1 MPSAGRWVFAAVLV
15 LGLAVPA
22 AAMARPADAVQS
34 AAKLR
39 SIGSLPQRAF
49 AGDDFRLAVR
59 VRNDSRK
66 AARPRI
72 VVSLRK
78 NKKGSGG
85 RVVGSRRVGKL
96 QAGASKRY
104 RVKVKLPRGLA
115 AGRYYVSVCVRT
127 AGRPSCRTAKRR
139 LRVMKR
145 PPKPP
150 NPKPDDKRGD
160 VLVLT
165 ESRSAADAHSSTQAG
180 IDALKDAAKDGNFK
194 VDVADES
201 AGTFTEQVLESYRV
215 VVFLN
220 TSGNILSDNE
230 QSAFEHFFQQG
241 GGFLAI
247 HSAIATE
254 PDWTY
259 MNQLL
264 GTRASGA
271 EPAAAPATIKVADRV
286 HDASKS
292 LPEYWSHAD
301 GYYNFTGNVRGFQ
314 HVLATVDE
322 KTYAGGTMGA
332 DHPVSWCQDRDGGRA
347 FYTAAG
353 HTPASFADANL
364 VKHLS
369 GALKWAAG
377 GSDPVYSDCGATVLA
392 NYKQVKISAPPNLN
406 EPIGFD
412 QLPDGRIIQTARAG
426 QVRLHDPSGGT
437 TTTLADFRN
446 HPDGIYTHSED
457 GLYGPGVD
465 NNFAQNKWVYIYY
478 SPAIVRNVP
487 QSDGSTAA
495 EITTPPNTTAPTSAA
510 SLSAWDQYV
519 GYFQLSRFKFVDA
532 APGDPA
538 HLDLAS
544 EQKIMRVMVN
554 RGACCHDGGDIDFD
568 RQNNLWLVT
577 GDDTPSGGGNSGG
590 FSPHNDMKTN
600 ETQTVRMGGT
610 FGGNFALTL
619 DGQTTA
625 TLPWDATAAAIQ
637 SALEGLSNVEPGD
650 VVATGGPVSTGNVS
664 VNFRGR
670 FSQTNVPTMTATVS
684 GGTTITIATT
694 QEGDWYVAPY
704 VDARRS
710 AMNTNDLRGKVLRI
724 TVADNGSYT
733 VPSGNLFAPG
743 TAGTRPE
750 VYAMGFRNP
759 FKIQVDSNNVAY
771 VTDYSPDSQVPQQF
785 RGPQGTGRVEV
796 VRRPANYGWPLCMK
810 QDLPYYR
817 WNFNTSTPL
826 DDPPQPYECGNP
838 VKGPD
843 NTSRWNTGATVDPV
857 TAPGL
862 VQTPRITQ
870 PDIWYS
876 YRDNQNPPQG
886 TPCFAAYGPSP
897 LGTCPQ
903 LFPELFTGGVGPHGA
918 AAYEFDPA
926 NPSETKFPP
935 YYDGAMILG
944 EFTQDTMR
952 EVRFDSQNRIFKINQ
967 FLNCGQAL
975 QPVPTQPFE
984 CDNPMDMQF
993 GADGN
998 FYLLTYG
1005 DGFFNA
1011 NADAGMYRWEYTKGP
1026 QAPRAAVSA
1035 TPRTGQAP
1043 LTVAFSS
1050 AGSGD
1055 DDPGDSITFAWDFDN
1070 NGSVDSTAPNP
1081 SFTYTTA
1088 GVYTAR
1094 LTVTDSTG
1102 KSASASTVITVGNTA
1117 PTLTITTPVDGD
1129 FFEWGQN
1136 IPFTVTGSDP
1146 EDGPIDTPAEC
1157 ARVTVTFVLVH
1168 DTHGHAEESQT
1179 GCTGVLHTDAE
1190 DAFHGGYLAGGI
1202 SASFTDNPQGSVPAL
1217 TTVTQNLVQIK
1228 RQEVEFVQEQSGTT
1242 TGNVGANDAGGGQNR
1257 TNIDPG
1263 DWIALN
1269 NRYNLV
1275 NMTKQITFRYAG
1287 GAGGVPVGTP
1297 RAAVEIRQ
1305 GAPDGPLLTTV
1316 NFVSTGTNN
1325 NTYTSQTFPLDF
1337 SGSQRLYLVFRAVT
1351 GGPTTGL
1358 GNLDWVEF
1366 SGPGAGVNP

>member
-1 MPSAGRWVFAAVLV
+1 MRSAGRWVVAVVVV

-22 AAMARPADAVQS
+22 AAVARPAEAVQS

-39 SIGSLPQRAF
+39 SIGSLPQRAY
-49 AGDDFRLAVR
+49 AGDDFRLTVR
-59 VRNDSRK
+59 VRNDSRE
-66 AARPRI
+66 AARPRL
-72 VVSLRK
+72 VVSVRKRK
-78 NKKGSGG
+78 NGSGG
-85 RVVGSRRVGKL
+85 RIVGFRRPGKL
-96 QAGASKRY
+96 EAGASKRY
-104 RVKVKLPRGLA
+104 RIRVKLPRGLA
-115 AGRYYVSVCVRT
+115 AGRYYVVVCART
-127 AGRPSCRTAKRR
+127 AGRLSCLTADRR

-145 PPKPP
+145 RKPPKPP
-150 NPKPDDKRGD
+150 GPKPDDKRGD
-160 VLVLT
+160 ILVLT
-165 ESRSAADAHSSTQAG
+165 ESLSAADAHGSTQAG
-180 IDALKDAAKDGNFK
+180 INALRDAGKDGNFK
-194 VDVADES
+194 VDVAPQS
-201 AGTFTEQVLESYRV
+201 AGAFTEESLETYRV

-230 QSAFEHFFQQG
+230 QSAFVHFFQQG
-241 GGFLAI
+241 GGFVAI

-254 PDWTY
+254 PDWDY
-259 MNQLL
+259 MDELL

-271 EPAAAPATIKVADRV
+271 EPAAGPATIKVADRV

-301 GYYNFTGNVRGFQ
+301 GYYNFTSNVRGLQ

-322 KTYAGGTMGA
+322 KTYTGGAMGH
-332 DHPVSWCQDRDGGRA
+332 DHPTSWCQDLDGGRA
-347 FYTAAG
+347 FYTALG
-353 HTPASFADANL
+353 HTADSFADGNL
-364 VKHLS
+364 VRHLA

-377 GSDPVYSDCGATVLA
+377 QSDPVYSDCGATVLA
-392 NYKQVKISAPPNLN
+392 NYKQVKISGPPNLN

-412 QLPDGRIIQTARAG
+412 QLPDGRVIQTARLG
-426 QVRLHDPSGGT
+426 QVRLHDPTGGT

-457 GLYGPGVD
+457 GLYGPAVD

-478 SPAIVRNVP
+478 SPATVRNVP

-495 EITTPPNTTAPTSAA
+495 AITTPPNTTAPTSAA

-519 GYFQLSRFKFVDA
+519 GYFQLSRFRFVDA
-532 APGDPA
+532 VPGDPA
-538 HLDLAS
+538 HLDFAS

-554 RGACCHDGGDIDFD
+554 RGACCHDAGDIDFD

-600 ETQTVRMGGT
+600 ETQTVRVAGTASGT
-610 FGGNFALTL
+610 FTLTF

-625 TLPWDATAAAIQ
+625 AIAWDATAAAIQ
-637 SALEGLSNVEPGD
+637 SALEALSNVEPGD
-650 VVATGGPVSTGNVS
+650 VVATGGPVNTANVS

-670 FSQTNVPTMTATVS
+670 FSQTNVSQMVAAAAGGATV
-684 GGTTITIATT
+684 TTATT
-694 QEGDWYVAPY
+694 QEGDWFVAPY

-710 AMNTNDLRGKVLRI
+710 ALNTNDLRGKVLRI
-724 TVADNGSYT
+724 TVADDGSYT
-733 VPSGNLFAPG
+733 VPAGNLFAPG
-743 TAGTRPE
+743 TTGTRPE
-750 VYAMGFRNP
+750 IYAMGFRNP
-759 FKIQVDSNNVAY
+759 FRIQVDSDNVAY

-796 VRRPANYGWPLCMK
+796 VRKPANYGWPLCMK
-810 QDLPYYR
+810 SDLPYYR
-817 WNFNTSTPL
+817 WNFNTSAPL

-838 VKGPD
+838 AKGPD
-843 NTSRWNTGATVDPV
+843 NTSRWNTGATIDPV

-862 VQTPRITQ
+862 VQTPPITQ

-975 QPVPTQPFE
+975 LPAPTQPFE

-1011 NADAGMYRWEYTKGP
+1011 NADAGMYRWEYIKGP
-1026 QAPRAAVSA
+1026 EAPRAVVSA
-1035 TPRTGQAP
+1035 TPRSGPAP
-1043 LTVAFSS
+1043 LTVQFSS

-1055 DDPGDSITFAWDFDN
+1055 NDPGDSITFAWDFDN

-1081 SFTYTTA
+1081 SFTYTTPR
-1088 GVYTAR
+1088 VYTAR

-1102 KSASASTVITVGNTA
+1102 KTASASTVITVGNTA
-1117 PTLTITTPVDGD
+1117 PTVTVTTPIDGD

-1136 IPFTVTGSDP
+1136 LPYTVTVTDP
-1146 EDGPIDTPAEC
+1146 EDATIDC
-1157 ARVTVTFVLVH
+1157 SRVTVTFVLVH

-1179 GCTGVLHTDAE
+1179 GCSGVLHTDAE
-1190 DAFHGGYLAGGI
+1190 DASHGGYLAGGI
-1202 SASFTDNPQGSVPAL
+1202 SATYTDTGPNPL
-1217 TTVTQNLVQIK
+1217 TTVSQNLVQIK
-1228 RQEVEFVQEQSGTT
+1228 RQEVEFVQDQSGTT
-1242 TGNVGANDAGGGQNR
+1242 LGNVGANDVGGGQNR
-1257 TNIDPG
+1257 TSLDPG

-1269 NRYNLV
+1269 NRFNLT
-1275 NMTKQITFRYAG
+1275 NMDKRITFRYAG
-1287 GAGGVPVGTP
+1287 GAAGLAVGTP
-1297 RAAVEIRQ
+1297 RAEVEIRQ
-1305 GAPDGPLLTTV
+1305 GGPEGELLTRATLL
-1316 NFVSTGTNN
+1316 STGTNN
-1325 NTYTSQTFPLDF
+1325 NTYTSQTFDLNF
-1337 SGSQRLYLVFRAVT
+1337 TGSQRLYFVFRAVP
-1351 GGPTTGL
+1351 GGPTAGL
-1358 GNLDWVEF
+1358 GNLNWVEF
-1366 SGPGAGVNP
+1366 TGPGAGVNP

>member
-1 MPSAGRWVFAAVLV
+1 
-15 LGLAVPA
+15 
-22 AAMARPADAVQS
+22 
-34 AAKLR
+34 
-39 SIGSLPQRAF
+39 
-49 AGDDFRLAVR
+49 
-59 VRNDSRK
+59 
-66 AARPRI
+66 
-72 VVSLRK
+72 
-78 NKKGSGG
+78 
-85 RVVGSRRVGKL
+85 
-96 QAGASKRY
+96 
-104 RVKVKLPRGLA
+104 
-115 AGRYYVSVCVRT
+115 
-127 AGRPSCRTAKRR
+127 
-139 LRVMKR
+139 
-145 PPKPP
+145 
-150 NPKPDDKRGD
+150 
-160 VLVLT
+160 
-165 ESRSAADAHSSTQAG
+165 
-180 IDALKDAAKDGNFK
+180 
-194 VDVADES
+194 
-201 AGTFTEQVLESYRV
+201 
-215 VVFLN
+215 
-220 TSGNILSDNE
+220 
-230 QSAFEHFFQQG
+230 
-241 GGFLAI
+241 
-247 HSAIATE
+247 
-254 PDWTY
+254 
-259 MNQLL
+259 
-264 GTRASGA
+264 
-271 EPAAAPATIKVADRV
+271 
-286 HDASKS
+286 
-292 LPEYWSHAD
+292 
-301 GYYNFTGNVRGFQ
+301 
-314 HVLATVDE
+314 
-322 KTYAGGTMGA
+322 
-332 DHPVSWCQDRDGGRA
+332 
-347 FYTAAG
+347 
-353 HTPASFADANL
+353 
-364 VKHLS
+364 
-369 GALKWAAG
+369 
-377 GSDPVYSDCGATVLA
+377 
-392 NYKQVKISAPPNLN
+392 
-406 EPIGFD
+406 
-412 QLPDGRIIQTARAG
+412 
-426 QVRLHDPSGGT
+426 
-437 TTTLADFRN
+437 
-446 HPDGIYTHSED
+446 
-457 GLYGPGVD
+457 
-465 NNFAQNKWVYIYY
+465 
-478 SPAIVRNVP
+478 
-487 QSDGSTAA
+487 
-495 EITTPPNTTAPTSAA
+495 
-510 SLSAWDQYV
+510 
-519 GYFQLSRFKFVDA
+519 
-532 APGDPA
+532 
-538 HLDLAS
+538 
-544 EQKIMRVMVN
+544 
-554 RGACCHDGGDIDFD
+554 
-568 RQNNLWLVT
+568 
-577 GDDTPSGGGNSGG
+577 
-590 FSPHNDMKTN
+590 
-600 ETQTVRMGGT
+600 
-610 FGGNFALTL
+610 
-619 DGQTTA
+619 
-625 TLPWDATAAAIQ
+625 
-637 SALEGLSNVEPGD
+637 
-650 VVATGGPVSTGNVS
+650 
-664 VNFRGR
+664 
-670 FSQTNVPTMTATVS
+670 MTATVT

-796 VRRPANYGWPLCMK
+796 VRKPANYGWPLCMK

-838 VKGPD
+838 AKGPD

-862 VQTPRITQ
+862 VQTPPITQ

-975 QPVPTQPFE
+975 QPAPTQPFE

-1035 TPRTGQAP
+1035 TPRNGQAP

-1070 NGSVDSTAPNP
+1070 NGTVDSTAPNP
-1081 SFTYTTA
+1081 TYTYTTT
-1088 GVYTAR
+1088 GVFTAR

-1102 KSASASTVITVGNTA
+1102 KTASASTVITVGNTA

-1228 RQEVEFVQEQSGTT
+1228 RQEVEFVQEQFGTT

-1263 DWIALN
+1263 DWVALN

-1305 GAPDGPLLTTV
+1305 GAPDGQLLTTV
-1316 NFVSTGTNN
+1316 NLVSTGANN

-1358 GNLDWVEF
+1358 GNLNWVEF